1 MEKMIYRKI
10 YPVIFSVSS
19 RVSVNSCFESHITRH
34 SVSRTF
40 IIKSFFFAGCVFPA
54 EQKRTT
60 WFCLDI
66 SIFEHIATLVLVIYI
81 IGHIWNSY
89 CRSASDLPI
98 GLIFSYI
105 LGDLFT
111 LLMRFILFR
120 KRKLILETMEY
131 LQNVPG
137 SFEPRGCF
145 NRRSWMVVGFA
156 ACFLIPI
163 AFITLITRR
172 LCSKDSKSLL
182 PEFVKDAYYGWE
194 SGSDGINCV
203 LLVTLDI
210 LISDQEYVL
219 PGFLIVLSC
228 YIFDLLQEI
237 IRSFVIISDE
247 DDVESLFLEYS
258 QKIFLC
264 MERVEESLSLLL
276 LVLYGSMIFN
286 IFNVTT
292 YLFWADLFVVEAE
305 FLTPQIILAVVL
317 IIDFYV
323 AGFQAVAVNSEAV
336 RVKND
341 IHEMVARL
349 KTPERIVR
357 WNMLLLMVDDF
368 TSRVCVSGWGIFQF
382 KVKFISQTASAMITF
397 GLIFSQLGK

>member
-1 MEKMIYRKI
+1 MEKRIYRKVS
-10 YPVIFSVSS
+10 PVIFSEAS
-19 RVSVNSCFESHITRH
+19 RVSVKSAFYSHVTKH

-40 IIKSFFFAGCVFPA
+40 IIKSFFFAGCVLPT

-60 WFCLDI
+60 WFGLDI

-81 IGHIWNSY
+81 IGHIRNSFF
-89 CRSASDLPI
+89 RSVSDLPI

-105 LGDLFT
+105 LGDFFT

-137 SFEPRGCF
+137 SFEPRGCI
-145 NRRSWMVVGFA
+145 NRRSWMMVGFV
-156 ACFLIPI
+156 ACFLTPI
-163 AFITLITRR
+163 AFITLVTRR
-172 LCSKDSKSLL
+172 LCSKDSESLL
-182 PEFVKDAYYGWE
+182 PVFVKDAYYGWE
-194 SGSDGINCV
+194 SGSDRINCV
-203 LLVTLDI
+203 LFAFLDI

-228 YIFDLLQEI
+228 YIFDLLQQ
-237 IRSFVIISDE
+237 IISSFLIIADE

-264 MERVEESLSLLL
+264 VERVEESMSLLL
-276 LVLYGSMIFN
+276 LVLYGFMIFN

-292 YLFWADLFVVEAE
+292 YLLWADLFVVEAE
-305 FLTPQIILAVVL
+305 FLTPQIIMAVVW

-323 AGFQAVAVNSEAV
+323 AGFQAVGVNSEAI
-336 RVKND
+336 RVKNY
-341 IHEMVARL
+341 IHDMVARM
-349 KTPERIVR
+349 KTFERIGR
-357 WNMLLLMVDDF
+357 CNMLLVMVDDF

-382 KVKFISQTASAMITF
+382 KRKFISQTASAMITF
-397 GLIFSQLGK
+397 GMIFSQLGK